1 MNGDNM
7 SESIKRATNTY
18 SSPLRDE
25 QKQRTHERILEAA
38 AEQLLEEGLEELS
51 LPRAAKRA
59 CVSVPTVYRHFPTPE
74 ALMRELTE
82 WVGRR
87 TNIDGVPENI
97 DEFTEWVPRLFAYWD
112 ENEALIRARLLS
124 RVHRQIHRDAG
135 HRKDEAIEKAM
146 KEVTAQLD
154 PLDARRACALVRL
167 LVSGA
172 AWEMMRDSWGLTGE
186 QAGEGLAW
194 AINVL
199 VAELRRNPNSM
210 DQFTEPSSSEDEQ

>member
-1 MNGDNM
+1 M
-7 SESIKRATNTY
+7 SEPIKNEGGTY
-18 SSPLRDE
+18 SSPLRAE
-25 QKQRTHERILEAA
+25 QKERTHERILEAA

-59 CVSVPTVYRHFPTPE
+59 RVSVPTVYRHFPTQE

-87 TNIDGVPENI
+87 INI
-97 DEFTEWVPRLFAYWD
+97 DEVPESVDEFTGWVPRLFAHWD

-124 RVHRQIHRDAG
+124 ASHRQIHRDTG

-146 KEVTAQLD
+146 EDVSARLD
-154 PLDARRACALVRL
+154 PLDARRACAVVRL

-172 AWEMMRDSWGLTGE
+172 AWEMMRDNWDLTGE
-186 QAGEGLAW
+186 QAGEALAW
-194 AINVL
+194 AINIL
-199 VAELRRNPNSM
+199 VAELRRDPNSM
-210 DQFTEPSSSEDEQ
+210 ERLTKQSGGEEDE

>member
-59 CVSVPTVYRHFPTPE
+59 RVSVPTVYRHFPTPE

-87 TNIDGVPENI
+87 ININEVPENV
-97 DEFTEWVPRLFAYWD
+97 DEFTEWVPRLFAHWD

-124 RVHRQIHRDAG
+124 AVHRQIHREAG

-146 KEVTAQLD
+146 EDVTAHLD

-172 AWEMMRDSWGLTGE
+172 AWEMMRDSWDLTGE
-186 QAGEGLAW
+186 EAGEALAW
-194 AINVL
+194 AISVL
-199 VAELRRNPNSM
+199 VAELRRDPNSM
-210 DQFTEPSSSEDEQ
+210 EGFTGRSSSEEQE

>member
-1 MNGDNM
+1 M

-18 SSPLRDE
+18 SSPLRAE
-25 QKQRTHERILEAA
+25 QKQRTHEQILEAA

-59 CVSVPTVYRHFPTPE
+59 RVSVPTVYRHFPTQE

-82 WVGRR
+82 WVGSRI
-87 TNIDGVPENI
+87 NINEVPENV
-97 DEFTEWVPRLFAYWD
+97 DEFAEWVPRLFATWD

-124 RVHRQIHRDAG
+124 RVHRQIHREAR
-135 HRKDEAIEKAM
+135 HRKDEEIEKAM
-146 KEVTAQLD
+146 EDVTAQLD

-172 AWEMMRDSWGLTGE
+172 AWEMMRDSWDLTGE
-186 QAGEGLAW
+186 QAGEALAW
-194 AINVL
+194 ATSVL

-210 DQFTEPSSSEDEQ
+210 EDFTRRSSSEEDE

>member
-1 MNGDNM
+1 MNEDNM

-210 DQFTEPSSSEDEQ
+210 DEFTERSSSEDEQ

>member
-59 CVSVPTVYRHFPTPE
+59 HVSVPTVYRHFPTQE

-87 TNIDGVPENI
+87 ININEVPENV
-97 DEFTEWVPRLFAYWD
+97 DEFTEWVPRLFAHWD

-124 RVHRQIHRDAG
+124 AVRRQIHRDTG

-146 KEVTAQLD
+146 EEVTTHLD

-167 LVSGA
+167 LLSGA
-172 AWEMMRDSWGLTGE
+172 AWEMMRDSWDLTGE
-186 QAGEGLAW
+186 QAGEAVAW
-194 AINVL
+194 AISVL
-199 VAELRRNPNSM
+199 IAELRRNPNSM
-210 DQFTEPSSSEDEQ
+210 EEFTRRASSEEK

>member
-59 CVSVPTVYRHFPTPE
+59 RVSVPTVYRHFPTQE

-82 WVGRR
+82 WVGSRI
-87 TNIDGVPENI
+87 NINEVPENV
-97 DEFTEWVPRLFAYWD
+97 DEFTEWVPRLFAHWD

-124 RVHRQIHRDAG
+124 AVHRQIHREAG

-146 KEVTAQLD
+146 EDVTAHLD

-172 AWEMMRDSWGLTGE
+172 AWEMMRDSWDLTGE
-186 QAGEGLAW
+186 EAGEALAW
-194 AINVL
+194 AISVL
-199 VAELRRNPNSM
+199 VAELRRDPNSM
-210 DQFTEPSSSEDEQ
+210 EGFTGRSSSEEQE

>member
-1 MNGDNM
+1 MNRDNM

-97 DEFTEWVPRLFAYWD
+97 DAFTEWVPRLFAYWD

-210 DQFTEPSSSEDEQ
+210 DEFTERSSSEDEQ